1 MALFTE
7 TLVEEWL
14 NRQGYFTIRGAKVGR
29 SEIDLLAIALREP
42 GALHVEV
49 SVPIHPM
56 AYITG
61 SGAKARTPEQLE
73 ADVRDW
79 TKKKYGDNETQ
90 DSGIIQL
97 RETLAPGREWQYV
110 FVHGPVRYEEELT
123 LIAER
128 GVNLVEI
135 RKVLT
140 QLRDRK
146 HTPFVTSSE
155 ASDVAELLD
164 YYC

>member
-1 MALFTE
+1 MALFAE

-29 SEIDLLAIALREP
+29 SEIDLLAVSICEP

-49 SVPIHPM
+49 SVPTRPM
-56 AYITG
+56 SYITG

-73 ADVRDW
+73 ADVKDW
-79 TKKKYGDNETQ
+79 TKKKYGDDKAR
-90 DSGIIQL
+90 DSKVVQL
-97 RETLAPGREWQYV
+97 RETLAPGREWRYV

-128 GVNLVEI
+128 GVDLVEI

-146 HTPFVTSSE
+146 RTPFVTSSE